1 MTEKMKQI
9 FWFSL
14 VASHLLCLSL
24 LQWASLFPLKPAWH
38 WGCVHSAASI
48 NLIIIFLKP
57 VHVSTAPARDAVC
70 AFVSALI
77 VSLIKSGFSGEYFYV
92 RQLDWKPP
100 IWIDFSWP
108 VYDQSASFV
117 ESFDKKKKGTC
128 CGKLNNISTTRQ
140 VREKSFLY
148 PWLALARDYFNN
160 TVSSSIATGQ

>member
-9 FWFSL
+9 LWFSL

-24 LQWASLFPLKPAWH
+24 LQWASPFPLKPPWH
-38 WGCVHSAASI
+38 WGCIHSAASI
-48 NLIIIFLKP
+48 NLIIIFSKP
-57 VHVSTAPARDAVC
+57 VHVSTAPAHDAVC

-92 RQLDWKPP
+92 RQLDWKPN
-100 IWIDFSWP
+100 IWIVFNRP
-108 VYDQSASFV
+108 EYDQSASFV
-117 ESFDKKKKGTC
+117 ESLDQKKGTC
-128 CGKLNNISTTRQ
+128 HGKLNNISTTRQ
-140 VREKSFLY
+140 VQEKSFLY